1 LNVSI
6 FPNIPDFLLERFVKF
21 DNDFN
26 GKSWDELYAS
36 ITYLKSHYPNNKFD
50 DVPFVYIDLANK
62 KSGLIFID
70 RGSEELF
77 FVYK

>member
-1 LNVSI
+1 LNVTT
-6 FPNIPDFLLERFVKF
+6 FPIIPDFLLERFVSF
-21 DNDFN
+21 DQDFN

-36 ITYLKSHYPNNKFD
+36 IAFLKSNYPDKKFD
-50 DVPFVYIDLANK
+50 DVPFVYVDLANK

-70 RGSEELF
+70 RESEELF